1 MLELMRSTPHLV
13 AQASDYSFIQN
24 GKISVGF
31 TYDQCL
37 TSNYIAFQNPT
48 YSAKWFFA
56 FIDRV
61 EYESNKSTIIYY
73 TVDNWT
79 TWFDMLNFKTC
90 YVLREHTNDDTIGN
104 NTIPEDLAVGD
115 IYCENNGIPIYE
127 DTALDSSL
135 YVAVATNW
143 DPDRKT
149 GFSGV
154 VAYTKNVMG
163 NLIHLFP
170 LNDSGLYNFEHY
182 LFIVG
187 GQRSPG

>member
-1 MLELMRSTPHLV
+1 MLELMRSQAHLV

-90 YVLREHTNDDTIGN
+90 YVLREHTNDDTIGS

-127 DTALDSSL
+127 DRGLDDSL

-143 DPDRKT
+143 QPADKT
-149 GFSGV
+149 GFNGV

-187 GQRSPG
+187 GQRSHV